1 MANSNDTL
9 KVFDRVL
16 NRSNLI
22 FNRNSQF
29 TCRVYE
35 IFGTRRKTGP
45 TIIQISMHW
54 RSFLDKAKSG
64 KRFDYGR

>member
-22 FNRNSQF
+22 FYRNSQF
-29 TCRVYE
+29 SCRVYE
-35 IFGTRRKTGP
+35 IYGTRRKTGP
-45 TIIQISMHW
+45 TLKHISMHW

-64 KRFDYGR
+64 KMFDYGR